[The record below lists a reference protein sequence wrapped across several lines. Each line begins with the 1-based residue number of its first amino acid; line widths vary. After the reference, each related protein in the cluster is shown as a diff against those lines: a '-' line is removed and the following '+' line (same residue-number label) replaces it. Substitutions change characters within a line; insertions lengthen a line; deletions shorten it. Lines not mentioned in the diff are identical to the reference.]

1 MTEKINIDE
10 KFSLF
15 SEHWRPK
22 IVADL
27 NGQELKLARLHGEFP
42 WHSHANEDELF
53 LIWKGEMVMQ
63 FRDRSVNLKQGDTI
77 VVPKGVEHSP
87 LAEEECL
94 VLLLEPAGLKNS
106 GDRTVDAK
114 YDAPIGERV

>member
-27 NGQELKLARLHGEFP
+27 NGQELKLAKLHGEFP
-42 WHSHANEDELF
+42 WHSHAGEDELF
-53 LIWKGEMVMQ
+53 LVWKGEMVMQ
-63 FRDRSVNLKQGDTI
+63 FRDKNVALKQGDSI
-77 VVPKGVEHSP
+77 VVPKGTEHSP

-94 VLLLEPAGLKNS
+94 VLLLEPTGLKNT
-106 GDRTVDAK
+106 GGEDVDAK
-114 YDAPIGERV
+114 YDAPMDVRI

>member
-1 MTEKINIDE
+1 MTDKINIDE

-27 NGQELKLARLHGEFP
+27 NGQELKLAKLHGEFP

-53 LIWKGEMVMQ
+53 LVWKGNLKMQ
-63 FRDRSVNLKQGDTI
+63 FRDKTVELSEGESI

-87 LAEEECL
+87 LAEDECL

-106 GDRTVDAK
+106 GTADVDAQ
-114 YDAPIGERV
+114 YDAPMDGRM

>member
-1 MTEKINIDE
+1 MTDKINIEE

-22 IVADL
+22 IVAGL
-27 NGQELKLARLHGEFP
+27 NGQELKLAKLHGEFP
-42 WHSHANEDELF
+42 WHSHADEDELF
-53 LIWKGEMVMQ
+53 LVWKGRLKMQ
-63 FRDRSVNLKQGDTI
+63 FRDKTVELEQGETI

-94 VLLLEPAGLKNS
+94 VLLLEPAGVKNT
-106 GDRTVDAK
+106 GGETVDAK
-114 YDAPIGERV
+114 YDAPMDEWI